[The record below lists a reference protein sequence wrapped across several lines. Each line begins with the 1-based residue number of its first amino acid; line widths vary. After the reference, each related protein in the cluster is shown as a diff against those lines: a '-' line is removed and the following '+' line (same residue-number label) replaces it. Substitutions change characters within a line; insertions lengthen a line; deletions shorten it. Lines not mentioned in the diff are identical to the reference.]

1 MKLPLAQR
9 RRVSSAF
16 TLVEVI
22 LAVAIAT
29 GILVVALSFYQ
40 QAASLRAQI
49 LEASD
54 RISAIRLLMD
64 RLATELRTARA
75 HDWEGFT
82 GDATSLRFVK
92 TEALSS
98 AAWTRTQPSTDLRL
112 VTFGVATGLDGTNM
126 VITGVTRTERPV
138 FEPRQARAGALAEP
152 SASTNMAS
160 MANMV
165 SEPISDAIH
174 FLHFRFWDG
183 DVWLEAWADVV
194 PPLAVEV
201 SFGLDPQPDDALP
214 DEYPFEVFRRVV
226 ALPGGRESDP
236 FDLFADTA
244 GETKNSLSKP

>member
-98 AAWTRTQPSTDLRL
+98 VAWTRTQPSTDLRL

-138 FEPRQARAGALAEP
+138 FEPRQARAAALAESP
-152 SASTNMAS
+152 ASTNMA
-160 MANMV
+160 NTV
-165 SEPISDAIH
+165 VEPISDAIH

-236 FDLFADTA
+236 LDLFADTA
-244 GETKNSLSKP
+244 DETKSSLSKP